1 MVFLR
6 SKLHFIVI
14 AFQKLKN
21 FNLLKLCLLNINKY
35 EMMNYHTAKA
45 KEKQGNE
52 IRKLTIF
59 NLLPHLKSAD
69 EL

>member
-6 SKLHFIVI
+6 SILHFIVI
-14 AFQKLKN
+14 AFLTLKN
-21 FNLLKLCLLNINKY
+21 FNLLKLCLLNVNKY
-35 EMMNYHTAKA
+35 EMKKYHTAKA

-52 IRKLTIF
+52 IRKLTIS